1 MFVYRQTN
9 TKRGRMLE
17 KDARLGAW
25 VADKLRYDHDSV
37 DGNLVLCMP
46 SPLHDIFA
54 VRLQEVIARELKAL
68 KEVLEKRRRILG
80 KKHPNTI

>member
-1 MFVYRQTN
+1 
-9 TKRGRMLE
+9 
-17 KDARLGAW
+17 
-25 VADKLRYDHDSV
+25 
-37 DGNLVLCMP
+37 MP

-68 KEVLEKRRRILG
+68 KEVLEKRRRILD